1 MRLFRSL
8 CASGL
13 LFVAS
18 LPALAQAPRS
28 LVPDKQVHLDLT
40 IAGAAVGF
48 AARTSERTSFGGE
61 IGGGGNWLNY
71 MLVGGSH
78 FVERGEKNNSLI
90 ELAHATVFMRTRF
103 SESQHLDL
111 GAKASAFLH
120 FDSSDDEPG
129 GGYFVGLHAKYSWA
143 KWRRL
148 NLASEIDIGR
158 YAEPGYGTCIS
169 GCEGV
174 REFGINVAPIL
185 VRFTFP

>member
-1 MRLFRSL
+1 VKLSRSL
-8 CASGL
+8 CASAL
-13 LFVAS
+13 LFFSS
-18 LPALAQAPRS
+18 LPALAQASRS
-28 LVPDKQVHLDLT
+28 LVPDRQTHLDLT

-48 AARTSERTSFGGE
+48 AARTSERTSFGAE
-61 IGGGGNWLNY
+61 IGGGGNWVNH
-71 MLVGGSH
+71 MLHAGSH
-78 FVERGEKNNSLI
+78 FAEGGSESKSLI
-90 ELAHATVFMRTRF
+90 ELAHATVFMRTHF

-129 GGYFVGLHAKYSWA
+129 GGYFVGLNAKYNWA

-148 NLASEIDIGR
+148 NLASEMDIGR
-158 YAEPGYGTCIS
+158 FAEPGNGTCIS

-174 REFGINVAPIL
+174 REFGVNVAPIL